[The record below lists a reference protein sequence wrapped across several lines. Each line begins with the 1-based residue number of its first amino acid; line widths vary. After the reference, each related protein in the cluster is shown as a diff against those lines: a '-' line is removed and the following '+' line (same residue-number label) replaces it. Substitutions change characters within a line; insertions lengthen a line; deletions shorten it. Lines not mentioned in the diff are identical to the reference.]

1 MTIALA
7 TDLITVFVGLE
18 LMTIPVY
25 VLGGMARRDRY
36 SNEAALKYFLLGA
49 FSSAMLLY
57 GFAWLYGISG
67 TTSFTGVAD
76 AIAKRGLTDG
86 ATLVALAFVTVGL
99 AFKAAVVPFHQW
111 TPDAYDGAPTP
122 ATAFMSVAPK
132 AAAFAAILRIM
143 IGGLGPLGLD
153 WSAVFAIL
161 AAITMTGGNVV
172 ALAQANV
179 KRMLAYSSIAHTG
192 YILAGVAAYQ
202 AGAAASA
209 AVLFYVFA
217 YGIMNLGAF
226 ACLIYFDLEGPGGAP
241 LDELNGFSRRRPA
254 GALAFAVFLISLTG
268 IPPTIGFVA
277 KVFILQPVLDAGL
290 VWLAV
295 VIALNAVLAAFYYLR
310 VVVHIYMYDEDANAP
325 RLLPTRLL
333 TAGLGLAG
341 VATVAIGIV
350 PDFVYRWALQ
360 AAAPFF
366 SSRHRSRRHRLGT
379 DAMRT
384 SRLEAFCDGVFAIAA
399 TLLVLELRVPVDSHD
414 LVASLLD
421 LWPEYA
427 VYLVSFMTIGIIW
440 VNHHTLLEHCK
451 RVDRRFLY
459 LNLLLLVTVGI
470 VPFPTALVG
479 SYILAPQSATA
490 VLVVYGLGA
499 VLITIAFSGVFF
511 VTPADRPPTGC

>member
-1 MTIALA
+1 MSLADVVTVLPEIVVTATACLVLLVDALIGRRLVRLWLPVLTVAGLIVAIFTGPFAIASHTAFGGFVVVDTFTTFFRALFCILAIFATVVAPEYLERRGIPAAEYYATVLFSTVGAMTIALS
-7 TDLITVFVGLE
+7 TDLITVFIGIE
-18 LMTIPVY
+18 LMTIPIY
-25 VLGGMARRDRY
+25 VLAGMARRDRY

-49 FSSAMLLY
+49 FSSALLLY
-57 GFAWLYGISG
+57 GFAWLYGLSG
-67 TTSFTGVAD
+67 TTTFAGIAE
-76 AIAKRGLTDG
+76 AISKGGLTNG
-86 ATLVALAFVTVGL
+86 ATLVALALVTVGL

-132 AAAFAAILRIM
+132 AAAFAAILRVM
-143 IGGLGPLGLD
+143 IGSLGPLGLD

-202 AGAAASA
+202 AGASASA

-226 ACLIYFDLEGPGGAP
+226 ACLIYLDLDGTRGAT
-241 LDELNGFSRRRPA
+241 LDELNGFARRRPT

-310 VVVHIYMYDEDANAP
+310 VVVHMYMYEVEANAP
-325 RLLPTRLL
+325 RLAGTGRLL
-333 TAGLGLAG
+333 SAGLGIAG
-341 VATVAIGIV
+341 VAVVVIGIL
-350 PDFVYRWALQ
+350 PDGLYRWALQ
-360 AAAPFF
+360 AAAPFV
-366 SSRHRSRRHRLGT
+366 R
-379 DAMRT
+379 
-384 SRLEAFCDGVFAIAA
+384 
-399 TLLVLELRVPVDSHD
+399 
-414 LVASLLD
+414 
-421 LWPEYA
+421 
-427 VYLVSFMTIGIIW
+427 
-440 VNHHTLLEHCK
+440 
-451 RVDRRFLY
+451 
-459 LNLLLLVTVGI
+459 
-470 VPFPTALVG
+470 
-479 SYILAPQSATA
+479 
-490 VLVVYGLGA
+490 
-499 VLITIAFSGVFF
+499 
-511 VTPADRPPTGC
+511 